1 MIETKIYVGLNDAD
15 TLEQKHDTMKYVSV
29 LRNVCR
35 GYHVPFS
42 FNLVEG
48 GYMHDDGRYTQ
59 EKTLVISLI
68 DVDSDVKN
76 EIAKDLCAFFNQESV
91 MVIYSEPEV
100 EFIQEII
107 G

>member
-68 DVDSDVKN
+68 FRFPKYGR
-76 EIAKDLCAFFNQESV
+76 IFFWMILSFVSQVFSFSLGF
-91 MVIYSEPEV
+91 MS
-100 EFIQEII
+100 FS
-107 G
+107 